1 MKTGMLLLSVCV
13 SLGAFAEPAKPI
25 VDLDFTKGC
34 PPGCTP
40 RGTAQFT
47 ADGLMTTNANGTFS
61 IAGVLLDHAIVYPQ
75 AFTFEFEFV
84 VLKQRF
90 YRPREMMLWD
100 EMYSNRNNDG
110 PRKGVQLSVY
120 QCNSYWRPDLYL
132 GFGDK
137 TVGAQGPGLCLKEGT
152 RIKLQVSYDGYGNVR
167 WNFDGR
173 ESTVKINATG
183 PIVSINSKPC
193 VGDRRG
199 AAYLPFENAISR
211 VTLTPDEAV
220 PLTVRQV
227 SPSAFIRGETDDT
240 LTVEVAALGGETLEG
255 VHLMMEQRTADG
267 FRATEQTKFIGRLAS
282 EKPVRVTLPVE
293 ARLKPGRQV
302 FSLTA
307 SYRRKGQPA
316 GRKTFV
322 ISGLIGP
329 RMPPHM
335 PVIAWLGGRSPEELL
350 ELGFTHNN
358 AATAIG
364 STNATPFQ
372 TWFDLDVAVA
382 GGVRRFLN
390 LGPLR
395 VPGMPDAAQRRITY
409 SGKVLKHSFEV
420 SNPVLQDYARKVS
433 EYAAE
438 TLGLHPGLQAVLI
451 CSEER
456 GTSNPSYNTEM
467 KIFEKETGLPA
478 PKKAICDGSAYR
490 RALKTYADGIV
501 PTDDPDYVYWMW
513 YRSTGDG
520 WPAYISAFADGYA
533 RVHGKY
539 EDGSALQRKRPFFS
553 FHDPVVRWS
562 SVWGSPGTADI
573 ASNWIYAEPDPMAV
587 AGPIEQ
593 LFDRAQAHPGQQV
606 MIMTQLIAY
615 RGTIA
620 PKEVQV
626 ENPPDWVKRL
636 PDATYPTIPPDAV
649 VEATWSMIA
658 KPVRGIMYHGWGTIM
673 PENTE
678 KRGYCYTNPETR
690 HALSNV
696 LTTVVRPLGPTLL
709 ALGRRTPRVAVV
721 ESATASVLGQGYGNG
736 WSAPHVALLQR
747 ARLDPRVINEAGVLR
762 DGFDGAK
769 VVFLPYCPLLT
780 RALVDKIAE
789 FQKKGGLVVGDGMT
803 AKAIKPDLLMP
814 KVEFEP
820 ELKDDH
826 NEAVE
831 ERNRLLNLGT
841 SPRHK
846 KTVKEYATM
855 QLQAEAIRKALAEKG
870 YVSPVSSSA
879 PDIVTYSRQWKKVPY
894 VFAINDKR
902 TFGDYCG
909 MYGVMMEKGVPNE
922 GVVTVAD
929 PKRRTQAVYELSHGG
944 AVKFSHRDGK
954 AVVPVSY
961 TTTDGRLFAFL
972 PEEIADVRVEASGKV
987 VRGGTV
993 KVRASVLGKSGEPI
1007 PAVLPVEIVVTDE
1020 ATGRVFDGSGWHAA
1034 EDGVAELEMPLNR
1047 DEAVSGLLVTVRD
1060 RASGLVR
1067 KMQVR

>member
-1 MKTGMLLLSVCV
+1 MVLLLSVCA

-25 VDLDFTKGC
+25 VDLDFSKGC
-34 PPGCTP
+34 PPSCTP

-47 ADGLMTTNANGTFS
+47 ADGLMTTNANATFA
-61 IAGVLLDHAIVYPQ
+61 IAGVLLDRAIAYPQ
-75 AFTFEFEFV
+75 AFTFEVEFV

-90 YRPREMMLWD
+90 WRPRQMMLWD
-100 EMYSNRNNDG
+100 EMYSSRDSDG
-110 PRKGVQLSVY
+110 PRKGVQFLIY
-120 QCNSYWRPDLYL
+120 RCNAYWRPELYL
-132 GFGDK
+132 GFGDR
-137 TVGAQGPGLCLKEGT
+137 TVCAKGPGSAMLGEGD
-152 RIKLQVSYDGYGNVR
+152 RVKLRVTYDGYGNVW
-167 WNFDGR
+167 WNFGGR
-173 ESTVKINATG
+173 ESMSRLAATG
-183 PIVSINSKPC
+183 PITSISNKPC
-193 VGDRRG
+193 VGDRRSG
-199 AAYLPFENAISR
+199 AYLPFEGALSR
-211 VTLTPDEAV
+211 VTLTPEEAV

-227 SPSAFIRGETDDT
+227 SPAAYIRGETDDT

-293 ARLKPGRQV
+293 ARLKPGRQSFAFTV
-302 FSLTA
+302 T
-307 SYRRKGQPA
+307 YQRKGGQPA
-316 GRKTFV
+316 GRKTFT
-322 ISGLIGP
+322 IPGLVGP
-329 RMPPHM
+329 RLPPQM
-335 PVIAWLGGRSPEELL
+335 PVVAWGGGNSPAEMR

-358 AATAIG
+358 SGSHID
-364 STNATPFQ
+364 STNDSPFQ
-372 TWFDLDVAVA
+372 TWFDLDVALA
-382 GGVRRFLN
+382 GGVRRYLN
-390 LGPLR
+390 LGDLY
-395 VPGMPDAAQRRITY
+395 VPDMPREAQWRIDCD
-409 SGKVLKHSFEV
+409 GKVLKHSIEV
-420 SNPVLQDYARKVS
+420 SNPVIRDYARKVS

-438 TLGLHPGLQAVLI
+438 KIGLHPGLGGALI
-451 CSEER
+451 CSESR
-456 GTSNPSYNTEM
+456 GGSRPSYNTEM

-478 PKKAICDGSAYR
+478 PKKATPDGSAYR

-501 PTDDPDYVYWMW
+501 PTDDPDYIYWMW

-533 RVHGKY
+533 TVHGRY
-539 EDGSALQRKRPFFS
+539 EDGSALQKKRPFFS

-673 PENTE
+673 PKNTE
-678 KRGYCYTNPETR
+678 KRGYCYTNPETQL
-690 HALSNV
+690 ALSNV

-780 RALVDKIAE
+780 RALADKLAE
-789 FQKKGGLVVGDGMT
+789 FQRKGGILVGDDRT
-803 AKAIKPDLLMP
+803 ATAVKPDLLMS
-814 KVEFEP
+814 KIEFEP

-846 KTVKEYATM
+846 KTVKEYATV

-909 MYGVMMEKGVPNE
+909 MYGVMMEKGIANE

-929 PKRRTQAVYELSHGG
+929 PKRRTQAVYELSRGG
-944 AVKFSHRDGK
+944 AARFSHRDGK
-954 AVVPVSY
+954 AVVPVRF
-961 TTTDGRLFAFL
+961 TTTDGRLYAFL
-972 PEEIADVRVEASGKV
+972 PEEIADVRIETSGKV

-1020 ATGRVFDGSGWHAA
+1020 ATGRVFDGSGWYAA